1 LRFKLTFPKELADK
15 PVFSE
20 AILRFHRPFNIIE
33 ADVDAEKGVI
43 VASTDLPEDDVMEL
57 VKFFEERGV
66 RVELLAKLLEVDLE
80 KCISCGACVSLCP
93 VEAISIARDWSVV
106 FDEEK
111 CVACGLCVN
120 ACPVRALKLS
130 IH

>member
-1 LRFKLTFPKELADK
+1 MRFKLTFPKELADK

>member
-1 LRFKLTFPKELADK
+1 MRFKLTFPKELADK

-20 AILRFHRPFNIIE
+20 AILRFNRPFNIIE

-43 VASTDLPEDDVMEL
+43 VASTDLSEDDAREL

-93 VEAISIARDWSVV
+93 VEAISIAKDWSVV

>member
-1 LRFKLTFPKELADK
+1 FKLTFPKELADK

-43 VASTDLPEDDVMEL
+43 VASTDLPEDDMREL

-93 VEAISIARDWSVV
+93 VEAISIAKDWSVV

>member
-1 LRFKLTFPKELADK
+1 MRFKLTFPKELADK

-20 AILRFHRPFNIIE
+20 AILRFNRPFNIIE

-43 VASTDLPEDDVMEL
+43 VASTDLSEDDVREL

>member
-1 LRFKLTFPKELADK
+1 MRFKLTFAKELADK

-20 AILRFHRPFNIIE
+20 AILRFRKLFNIIE
-33 ADVDAEKGVI
+33 ADVDAEKGII
-43 VASTDLPEDDVMEL
+43 VASVDLSESEL
-57 VKFFEERGV
+57 RDFVGFFEERGV
-66 RVELLAKLLEVDLE
+66 KVELLMKLLEVDLE

-93 VEAISIARDWSVV
+93 VDAISIAGDWSVV
-106 FDEEK
+106 FDEER

-120 ACPVRALKLS
+120 ACPMRALKLS